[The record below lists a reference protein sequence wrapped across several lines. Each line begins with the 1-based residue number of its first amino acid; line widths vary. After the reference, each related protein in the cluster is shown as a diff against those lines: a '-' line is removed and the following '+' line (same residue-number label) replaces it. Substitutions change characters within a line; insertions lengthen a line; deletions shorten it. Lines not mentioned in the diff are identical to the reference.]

1 VCKQYC
7 CKLYFPSIQNVS
19 KNHSMQMC
27 LQRYMIV
34 PCHMKLRSQNMSH
47 TQWLWG
53 SDRPDSVGWGRISEG
68 RSLVLKEAA
77 VLTSYWRR
85 AGLGGFW
92 TSSWKLPLFLPA
104 TETKHIRLDGG
115 VLLAGLPPV
124 GAAIVDTGPTES
136 RRLPPPCCHRLVPG
150 CASFI
155 HGLSQMMQARG
166 PDGAPSPHRVAP
178 AD

>member
-1 VCKQYC
+1 
-7 CKLYFPSIQNVS
+7 
-19 KNHSMQMC
+19 MQMC

-47 TQWLWG
+47 TQWFWG
-53 SDRPDSVGWGRISEG
+53 SDRSDSVGWGRISEG

-77 VLTSYWRR
+77 VLIGEGPDLEDFGPR
-85 AGLGGFW
+85 AGNPL
-92 TSSWKLPLFLPA
+92 SSCRRQKPN
-104 TETKHIRLDGG
+104 TYRLDGG

-124 GAAIVDTGPTES
+124 GAAIVGPGPAES
-136 RRLPPPCCHRLVPG
+136 RRLPPPCCRRLVPG

-155 HGLSQMMQARG
+155 HGSSQAMQARG